1 MALEMFCVIVIA
13 LALGTAIAFNGY
25 RWFIILLPIVGFVF
39 GFGLGAQTMQAIFG
53 QELFATVAS
62 WVVGLF
68 VAAIFAVL
76 SYFFY
81 FIGVAIFAASI
92 GYTAGVALMT
102 GLFGY
107 NLDFL
112 TWIVG
117 IAVAVGLVFV
127 FFKFNIQKYFIIVA
141 TALMG
146 TTTIITSLF
155 FPLGLI
161 TIPQMSKLA
170 IFPVMRANPFWLIIF
185 IVLAGAGIYTQIVTT
200 KTFVLDVEEKKF

>member
-13 LALGTAIAFNGY
+13 LAVGTAIAFNGY

-81 FIGVAIFAASI
+81 FIGVAIFAADRKS
-92 GYTAGVALMT
+92 V
-102 GLFGY
+102 
-107 NLDFL
+107 
-112 TWIVG
+112 V
-117 IAVAVGLVFV
+117 
-127 FFKFNIQKYFIIVA
+127 
-141 TALMG
+141 
-146 TTTIITSLF
+146 
-155 FPLGLI
+155 
-161 TIPQMSKLA
+161 
-170 IFPVMRANPFWLIIF
+170 
-185 IVLAGAGIYTQIVTT
+185 
-200 KTFVLDVEEKKF
+200 